1 MLDIIFKITNLSSS
15 ETELASGVHRHR
27 GDPRTVLVQS
37 LLNLPVDELER
48 RIITS

>member
-1 MLDIIFKITNLSSS
+1 MQDNLLNITNLSRG

-27 GDPRTVLVQS
+27 GDPRAVLVQS

-48 RIITS
+48 RIIIS